1 MTMKQLVLTTMLVLL
16 LAACKG
22 VKGSTTAVDEN
33 RDSTIT
39 DARLLAMDRQPG
51 YTRVTV
57 KDPWNEGKALHTYVL
72 VPRDTEL
79 PKDLPEGT
87 VVRTP
92 LQNALV
98 YSAVHTSVMRE
109 LGAIDALG
117 GVVDVQYFT
126 DEAVVRDVEA
136 GRLADCGSSMNPT
149 IEKVI
154 EMNPDAILLSPYQD
168 AKYGQIESLNIPL
181 IECADYMEFSPLGR
195 AEWIKFYGELLGKR
209 EQADSIYA
217 EVKKQYLA
225 LKEQAASVSH
235 KPKVITEMVIS
246 GIWDLPA
253 GESYMAQ
260 MLKDAGGDYPWADTK
275 GSGSLKLDFNQ
286 VLDKAQDADIWL
298 IKSFNIHTLADVK
311 GAYSLN
317 DSFKAFKENNVYA
330 CDTYKSHFFEEFP
343 FHPELLLREYTYLF
357 HPELVGDYKLRY
369 YEKMR

>member
-1 MTMKQLVLTTMLVLL
+1 MKQLLIFALLVLAL
-16 LAACKG
+16 VGCKG
-22 VKGSTTAVDEN
+22 VNTSDTAALQGDK
-33 RDSTIT
+33 SIS
-39 DARLLAMDRQPG
+39 DARLLVMDRQPQ
-51 YTRVTV
+51 YTRVTI
-57 KDPWNEGKALHTYVL
+57 KDPWNEGKVLHTYVL
-72 VPRDTEL
+72 VPRDSVLPTE
-79 PKDLPEGT
+79 LPEGT

-98 YSAVHTSVMRE
+98 YSAVHTSIMRE

-126 DEAVVRDVEA
+126 DSAVVRDVAA

-168 AKYGQIESLNIPL
+168 AKYGQIESLKIPL

-217 EVKKQYLA
+217 AVKAQYLE
-225 LKEQAASVSH
+225 LKKQAASVAH

-246 GIWDLPA
+246 GVWDLPA

-260 MLKDAGGDYPWADTK
+260 MLRDAGGDYPWSTTK

-311 GAYSLN
+311 GAYALN
-317 DSFKAFKENNVYA
+317 DSFKAFKEGNVYA

-357 HPELVGDYKLRY
+357 HPELVKDYQLRY
-369 YEKMR
+369 YGKMQ

>member
-1 MTMKQLVLTTMLVLL
+1 MKQLYYALSLL
-16 LAACKG
+16 LLCTLGACKDSKHT
-22 VKGSTTAVDEN
+22 VAQSPAN
-33 RDSTIT
+33 SDSTIT
-39 DARLLAMDRQPG
+39 EARLLMMDRQPQ
-51 YTRVTV
+51 YTCVTI
-57 KDPWNEGKALHTYVL
+57 KDPWNEGKVLHTYVL
-72 VPRDTEL
+72 VPRDSVL
-79 PKDLPEGT
+79 PAELPEGT

-98 YSAVHTSVMRE
+98 YSAVHTSIMRE

-117 GVVDVQYFT
+117 GVVDLQYFT
-126 DEAVVRDVEA
+126 DSAVVRDVEA

-168 AKYGQIESLNIPL
+168 AKYGQITSLNIPL

-209 EQADSIYA
+209 DEADSIYNQ
-217 EVKKQYLA
+217 VKTEYLE
-225 LKEQAASVSH
+225 LKKLANDVSH

-246 GIWDLPA
+246 GVWDLPA

-260 MLKDAGGDYPWADTK
+260 MLRDAGGDYPWSTTK

-311 GAYSLN
+311 GAYVLN
-317 DSFKAFKENNVYA
+317 DSFKAFKEGNVYA

-357 HPELVGDYKLRY
+357 HPELVKDYQLRY
-369 YEKMR
+369 YGKMQ